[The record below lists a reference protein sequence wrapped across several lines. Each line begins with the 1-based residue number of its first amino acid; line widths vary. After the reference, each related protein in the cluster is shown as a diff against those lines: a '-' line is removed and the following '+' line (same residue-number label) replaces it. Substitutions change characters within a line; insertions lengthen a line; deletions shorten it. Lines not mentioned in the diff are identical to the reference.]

1 MKTVRDLLRNK
12 GSQVYAVTPD
22 DTVFDALKLM
32 AEKNCGALMVMNG
45 DAIAGIVSE
54 RDVARKVEVQ
64 GKTARE
70 TLVGDIMTAK
80 VITVQPGQSV
90 ADCMQVMTDK
100 HIRHL
105 PVTEADRLA
114 GVISIGDVVKSII
127 TDQEFTIQQLE
138 QYITGAR

>member
-12 GSQVYAVTPD
+12 GNQVFSVQPD
-22 DTVFDALKLM
+22 DTVLDALKLM

-45 DAIAGIVSE
+45 EAIAGIVSE

-70 TLVGDIMTAK
+70 TLVRDIMTAK

-90 ADCMQVMTDK
+90 AEVMQVMTDK

-105 PVTEADRLA
+105 PVIEGDRLA
-114 GVISIGDVVKSII
+114 GVISIGDVVKAII